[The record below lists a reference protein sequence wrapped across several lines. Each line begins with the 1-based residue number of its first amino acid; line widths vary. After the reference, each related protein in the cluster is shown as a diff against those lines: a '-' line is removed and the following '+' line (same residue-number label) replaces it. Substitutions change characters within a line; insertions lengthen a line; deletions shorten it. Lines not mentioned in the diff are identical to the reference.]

1 MSTDEENQGGRAE
14 RLAELFSTVRTL
26 SRDVEE
32 LNRQQKALW
41 DRFDGR
47 EGVTRD
53 IESIKLEEVKS
64 NASMDS
70 KFTEKIAMLEKSVE
84 AVKREELARD
94 FRQRMMIAQL
104 AWKVSIVI
112 GAALFVINLLTKNLD
127 IKELFF
133 GSDQHVVRKTK

>member
-14 RLAELFSTVRTL
+14 RIAGLFSAVKTL

-47 EGVTRD
+47 DGITRE

-112 GAALFVINLLTKNLD
+112 GAALFLINLLTKNLD

-133 GSDQHVVRKTK
+133 GSHQEVVRKTK